1 MRRAIVVVLALV
13 LLTPVGVLARG
24 AAAEPVD
31 VPGLEGPASVDR
43 DGNGIAHIR
52 AGTRH
57 DLFLLQGWVHAQDRL
72 FQMDVRRRQAD
83 GTLAELLGP
92 AALPTDVQLRT
103 IGLHRAAARSLPA
116 LSGEARAVLAAY
128 ADGVNAWVAGHPLPP
143 EYGALSL
150 TRVRPW
156 TALDS
161 VAVAKLQAFGLSF
174 DLDIDLTTALL
185 GYQQAGQAAGFDGT
199 ALFFQDL
206 WRSEPFTDAA
216 TVPDASR
223 AAAPAAT
230 ATAGAARAAAAASAG
245 AAGRRLRAAGR
256 LAERYAALAAKV
268 PLLGQALS
276 RDRGQ
281 AGSNQ
286 WAVSGRLA
294 AGGHPLLANDP
305 HLGLDSPSTFYPVH
319 LQAGATDAIG
329 SGFAGVPGVIVGH
342 NRFISWGATVNP
354 MDVTDTYAEQLSPDP
369 SSPSGLATV
378 YQGRREPVIPIPET
392 FRQNNP
398 GSGGPDNLTV
408 VPPGGAVPAATLIV
422 PRRNNG
428 PIIQLDQAAG
438 TALSVQYTGFSATR
452 ELDTFLI
459 WDDARN
465 LDDFR
470 RGLELFDV
478 GGQNWA
484 YADVEGNIAYFT
496 SAELPLRE
504 DLQAGAVDGLPPYF
518 IRNGAGGNEWLP
530 VTHPQPG
537 QAVPYEILPYEEM
550 PHILNPPAGFF
561 VNANNDPAGTTLD
574 NDPMNQ
580 TRPGGGIWYL
590 NAGYDGIRG
599 GRITALLRAELAGD
613 GTVSFADMQRI
624 QADTALVDAQF
635 FVPYLV
641 RALARGALDGDPT
654 LRGLARDRAVAEA
667 VGRLALWNRRTPTGI
682 AEGYDASDPDGRR
695 LPPTRLEQAN
705 SAAATIYAVWRSQV
719 VKAAID
725 ARLAPYGVPVPD
737 GERSLTAL
745 KHLLETFASGRGVG
759 ASGIDFFA
767 VDGVADPADRRDVVL
782 LGAVRAALAKLA
794 GPDFQAAFGGST
806 DQGDYH
812 WGRLH
817 RVTLDHPL
825 GGPFNIP
832 PAFGA
837 FPPPLA
843 DLPGIPTDGGFDT
856 VDAATH
862 DVRADAAG
870 EFGFGGG
877 PANRYVSESRG
888 PGDVHAESSLPGG
901 TSGVPGTPFHVN
913 LLPGWL
919 TNDSFTLQQDAA
931 A

>member
-1 MRRAIVVVLALV
+1 MRRAIIVVLTLAL
-13 LLTPVGVLARG
+13 LLPVGLLARG
-24 AAAEPVD
+24 AAADPVD
-31 VPGLEGPASVDR
+31 VPGLEGPARVDR
-43 DGNGIAHIR
+43 DGNGIAHLR

-57 DLFLLQGWVHAQDRL
+57 DLFFLQGWVHAQDRL

-92 AALPTDVQLRT
+92 AALPSDVQLRA

-116 LSGEARAVLAAY
+116 LSADTRAVLAAY
-128 ADGVNAWVAGHPLPP
+128 ADGVNAWVADHPLPP

-150 TRVRPW
+150 TSVRPW

-161 VAVAKLQAFGLSF
+161 VVVGKLQAFGLSF
-174 DLDIDLTTALL
+174 DLDIELTTALL
-185 GYQQAGQAAGFDGT
+185 GSQQAGQAAGFDGT

-206 WRSEPFTDAA
+206 WRSEPFTDAS
-216 TVPDASR
+216 TVPDAGR
-223 AAAPAAT
+223 GTGAAAT
-230 ATAGAARAAAAASAG
+230 AASGRAAAAL
-245 AAGRRLRAAGR
+245 AAGPAGERLRAAAR
-256 LAERYAALAAKV
+256 LAERYAAVAARV
-268 PLLGQALS
+268 PLLRRALAQ
-276 RDRGQ
+276 DRGQ
-281 AGSNQ
+281 TGSNQ
-286 WAVSGRLA
+286 WAVSGREA
-294 AGGHPLLANDP
+294 VGGRPLLANDP
-305 HLGLDSPSTFYPVH
+305 HLALDSPSTFYPVH
-319 LQAGATDAIG
+319 LQAGETDVIG
-329 SGFAGVPGVIVGH
+329 GGFAGVPAVIVGN

-354 MDVTDTYAEQLSPDP
+354 MDVTDTYAEQLRPDP

-378 YQGRREPVIPIPET
+378 YQGRLEPVIPIPET

-398 GSGGPDNLTV
+398 GSGTTDNLSV
-408 VPPGGAVPAATLIV
+408 VPPGGAIPPATLIV

-428 PIIQLDQAAG
+428 PIIQLDRAAG

-459 WDDARN
+459 WDDARD

-504 DLQAGAVDGLPPYF
+504 DLQAGAVNGLPPFF
-518 IRNGAGGNEWLP
+518 IRNGTGGNEWLP
-530 VTHPQPG
+530 VQHPQPG
-537 QAVPYEILPYEEM
+537 QAIPYEILPSSEM
-550 PHILNPPAGFF
+550 PQLLNPPAGFF

-574 NDPMNQ
+574 NDPLNQ
-580 TRPGGGIWYL
+580 ARPGGGISYL
-590 NAGYDGIRG
+590 NNGYAGIRG
-599 GRITALLRAELAGD
+599 GRITALLRAELAGA
-613 GTVSFADMQRI
+613 GKVSFADMQRI

-635 FVPYLV
+635 FVPHLV
-641 RALARGALDGDPT
+641 RALARGAVDSDAT
-654 LRGLARDRAVAEA
+654 LRGLARDPAVAEA

-682 AEGYDASDPDGRR
+682 AEGYDAADTDGRR
-695 LPPTRLEQAN
+695 QPPTRLEQAN
-705 SAAATIYAVWRSQV
+705 SVAATIYAVWRGQV
-719 VKAAID
+719 IKGAID
-725 ARLAPYGVPVPD
+725 ARLAPFGVPVPD

-745 KHLLETFASGRGVG
+745 KHLLETFADSQGVG
-759 ASGIDFFA
+759 ASGVDFFA
-767 VDGVADPADRRDVVL
+767 VDGVADAADRRDVTL
-782 LGAVRAALAKLA
+782 LRAVQAALGKLA

-806 DQGDYH
+806 NQADYR

-817 RVTLDHPL
+817 RVTMDHPL

-843 DLPGIPTDGGFDT
+843 DLPGIPTDGGFET
-856 VDAATH
+856 VDASAH

-877 PANRYVSESRG
+877 PANRYVSEPRA
-888 PGDVHAESSLPGG
+888 PGDVRAASSLPGG
-901 TSGVPGTPFHVN
+901 TSGVPGSPFHVN

-919 TNDSFTLQQDAA
+919 TNDTFQLEQGAGG
-931 A
+931 

>member
-1 MRRAIVVVLALV
+1 MRRAIIVVLACS
-13 LLTPVGVLARG
+13 LLLPAGLLATS
-24 AAAEPVD
+24 AAADPVD
-31 VPGLEGPASVDR
+31 VPGLEGPARVDR
-43 DGNGIAHIR
+43 DTNGIAHIR
-52 AGTRH
+52 AGSRH
-57 DLFLLQGWVHAQDRL
+57 DLFFLQGWVHAQDRL

-92 AALPTDVQLRT
+92 AALPSDVQLRT

-116 LSGEARAVLAAY
+116 LSADAQAVLAAY
-128 ADGVNAWVAGHPLPP
+128 ADGVNAWVAGNPLPP

-150 TRVRPW
+150 TSVRPW
-156 TALDS
+156 RALDS
-161 VAVAKLQAFGLSF
+161 VAVGKLQSFGLSF
-174 DLDIDLTTALL
+174 DLDTELTTALL

-206 WRSEPFTDAA
+206 WRSEPFTDAS
-216 TVPDASR
+216 TVPDATR
-223 AAAPAAT
+223 AAATTTTSAARQAAQAT
-230 ATAGAARAAAAASAG
+230 APATE
-245 AAGRRLRAAGR
+245 RLAAAGR
-256 LAERYAALAAKV
+256 LAERYAARAAKV
-268 PLLGQALS
+268 PLLRQALS
-276 RDRGQ
+276 HDRGQ
-281 AGSNQ
+281 TGSNQ

-305 HLGLDSPSTFYPVH
+305 HLGLDAPSTFYPVH
-319 LQAGATDAIG
+319 LQGGETDAVG
-329 SGFAGVPGVIVGH
+329 SGFTGVPGVIVGN

-354 MDVTDTYAEQLSPDP
+354 MDVTDTYAEQVRPDP

-378 YQGRREPVIPIPET
+378 YQGRLEPVIPIPET

-398 GSGGPDNLTV
+398 GSGTPDNLTM
-408 VPPGGAVPAATLIV
+408 VPAGGAVPPATLIV

-428 PIIQLDQAAG
+428 PIIQLDQQAG

-465 LDDFR
+465 LADFR

-484 YADVEGNIAYFT
+484 YSDVEGNIAYFT

-504 DLQAGAVDGLPPYF
+504 DLQAGTVNGLPPFF
-518 IRNGAGGNEWLP
+518 IRNGTGGNEWLP
-530 VTHPQPG
+530 ARNPQPG
-537 QAVPYEILPYEEM
+537 QAIPYEILPYEEM
-550 PHILNPPAGFF
+550 PHTVNPPAGFF
-561 VNANNDPAGTTLD
+561 VNANNDPAGVTLD
-574 NDPMNQ
+574 NDPLNQ

-590 NAGYDGIRG
+590 NNGYAGIRG

-641 RALARGALDGDPT
+641 KALARGVVDSDPT

-682 AEGYDASDPDGRR
+682 PEGYDAADVDGQRQ
-695 LPPTRLEQAN
+695 PPTRLEQAS
-705 SAAATIYAVWRSQV
+705 SAAATIYAVWRGQLV
-719 VKAAID
+719 QGAID
-725 ARLAPYGVPVPD
+725 ARLAPFGVPVPD

-745 KHLLETFASGRGVG
+745 KHLLETFGTSRGVG

-767 VDGVADPADRRDVVL
+767 VDGVADAADRRDVTL
-782 LGAVRAALAKLA
+782 LRAVKAALTKLS

-806 DQGDYH
+806 DQGDYR

-817 RVTLDHPL
+817 RVTLDHPM

-837 FPPPLA
+837 FPAPLA
-843 DLPGIPTDGGFDT
+843 DLPGIPTDGGFET
-856 VDAATH
+856 VDASTH
-862 DVRADAAG
+862 NLRADATN

-877 PANRYVSESRG
+877 PANRYVSEARA
-888 PGDVHAESSLPGG
+888 PGDIHAESSLPGG
-901 TSGVPGTPFHVN
+901 TSGVPDTPFYVN
-913 LLPGWL
+913 LLPEWL
-919 TNDSFTLQQDAA
+919 TNDSFTWQDGGS
-931 A
+931 

>member
-1 MRRAIVVVLALV
+1 MRRAVVVVLALA
-13 LLTPVGVLARG
+13 LLLPVGVLARG
-24 AAAEPVD
+24 AAADPVD
-31 VPGLEGPASVDR
+31 VPGLEGPANVDR
-43 DGNGIAHIR
+43 DADGIAHIR

-57 DLFLLQGWVHAQDRL
+57 DLFFLQGWVHAQDRL

-92 AALPTDVQLRT
+92 AALGTDVQLRT

-116 LSGEARAVLAAY
+116 LSDDARVVLAAY
-128 ADGVNAWVAGHPLPP
+128 ADGVNAWVGANPLPP

-185 GYQQAGQAAGFDGT
+185 GYQRAGQAAGFDGT

-206 WRSEPFTDAA
+206 WRAQPFTDAS

-223 AAAPAAT
+223 AGARAAT
-230 ATAGAARAAAAASAG
+230 TAAGSAAAGARAAATGPAG
-245 AAGRRLRAAGR
+245 ARLRAAGR

-268 PLLGQALS
+268 PLLRQALTH
-276 RDRGQ
+276 DRGQ
-281 AGSNQ
+281 GGSNQ

-294 AGGHPLLANDP
+294 ADGHPLLANDP
-305 HLGLDSPSTFYPVH
+305 HLGLEAPSTFYPVH
-319 LQAGATDAIG
+319 LQAGATDAEG
-329 SGFAGVPGVIVGH
+329 SGFAGAPGVIVGH

-354 MDVTDTYAEQLSPDP
+354 MDVTDTYAEQVRPDP
-369 SSPSGLATV
+369 TSPSGLATV
-378 YQGRREPVIPIPET
+378 YQGKLEPVIPVPET

-398 GSGGPDNLTV
+398 GSGTPDNLTV
-408 VPPGGAVPAATLIV
+408 VPPGGPVPAATLIV

-452 ELDTFLI
+452 ELDTFLL

-504 DLQAGAVDGLPPYF
+504 DLQAGTVNGLPPFF
-518 IRNGAGGNEWLP
+518 IRNGTGGNEWLP
-530 VTHPQPG
+530 LTHPQPG

-550 PHILNPPAGFF
+550 PQIVNPPAGFF
-561 VNANNDPAGTTLD
+561 VNANNDPAGGSLD
-574 NDPMNQ
+574 NDVLNQ
-580 TRPGGGIWYL
+580 LRPGGGIYYL
-590 NAGYDGIRG
+590 NAGYDGIRA

-613 GTVSFADMQRI
+613 GRVSFGDMQRI

-641 RALARGALDGDPT
+641 KALARGVLDGDPA

-682 AEGYDASDPDGRR
+682 PEGYDAADVDGRR
-695 LPPTRLEQAN
+695 LPPTRPEQAN
-705 SAAATIYAVWRSQV
+705 SVAATIYAVWRSQV

-745 KHLLETFASGRGVG
+745 KHLLETFGQTHGVG

-767 VDGVADPADRRDVVL
+767 VDGVADAADRRDVVL
-782 LGAVRAALAKLA
+782 LRAVRDALAKLA

-806 DQGDYH
+806 DQDDYR

-825 GGPFNIP
+825 GGPFDVP

-837 FPPPLA
+837 FPQPLA

-877 PANRYVSESRG
+877 PANRYVSELRA
-888 PGDVHAESSLPGG
+888 PGDVHASSSLPGG
-901 TSGVPGTPFHVN
+901 TSGVPGSPFYLN
-913 LLPGWL
+913 LLPAWL
-919 TNDSFTLQQDAA
+919 TNDTFTWTS
-931 A
+931 

>member
-1 MRRAIVVVLALV
+1 MRRAIIVVLTLS
-13 LLTPVGVLARG
+13 LLLPAGLLARG
-24 AAAEPVD
+24 AAADPVD
-31 VPGLEGPASVDR
+31 VPGLEGPARVDR
-43 DGNGIAHIR
+43 DANGIAHIQ
-52 AGTRH
+52 ASSRH
-57 DLFLLQGWVHAQDRL
+57 DLFFLQGWVHAQDRL

-116 LSGEARAVLAAY
+116 LSADARAVLAAY
-128 ADGVNAWVAGHPLPP
+128 ADGVNAWVAGNPLPP

-150 TRVRPW
+150 TSFRPW

-161 VAVAKLQAFGLSF
+161 VAVGKLQAFGLSF
-174 DLDIDLTTALL
+174 DLDIELTTALL
-185 GYQQAGQAAGFDGT
+185 GHQQAGQAAGFDGT

-206 WRSEPFTDAA
+206 WRSEPFTDAS
-216 TVPDASR
+216 TVPDATG
-223 AAAPAAT
+223 AAAAT
-230 ATAGAARAAAAASAG
+230 ASAAGRAARATGPAG
-245 AAGRRLRAAGR
+245 ERLAAAGR

-268 PLLGQALS
+268 PLLRQALS
-276 RDRGQ
+276 QDRGQ
-281 AGSNQ
+281 TGSNQ
-286 WAVSGRLA
+286 WAVSGRVA

-305 HLGLDSPSTFYPVH
+305 HLALDSPSTFYPVH
-319 LQAGATDAIG
+319 LQGGETDASG
-329 SGFAGVPGVIVGH
+329 SGFAGTPGVIVGH

-354 MDVTDTYAEQLSPDP
+354 MDVTDTYAEQLRPDP

-378 YQGRREPVIPIPET
+378 YQGQLEPVIPIPET

-398 GSGGPDNLTV
+398 GSGTPDNLTV
-408 VPPGGAVPAATLIV
+408 VPPGGAIPPATLIV

-470 RGLELFDV
+470 RGLQLFDV

-504 DLQAGAVDGLPPYF
+504 ALQAATVNGLPPFF
-518 IRNGAGGNEWLP
+518 IRNGTGGNEWLP
-530 VTHPQPG
+530 VQNPQPG
-537 QAVPYEILPYEEM
+537 QAIPYEILPYSEM
-550 PHILNPPAGFF
+550 PQTLNPPAGFF
-561 VNANNDPAGTTLD
+561 VNANNDPAGVTLD
-574 NDPMNQ
+574 NDPLNQ
-580 TRPGGGIWYL
+580 TRPGGGIYYL
-590 NAGYDGIRG
+590 NNGYAGIRG
-599 GRITALLRAELAGD
+599 GRITALLRGELAGD
-613 GTVSFADMQRI
+613 GKVSFADMQRI

-635 FVPYLV
+635 FVPHLV
-641 RALARGALDGDPT
+641 RALARGALDSDPT

-682 AEGYDASDPDGRR
+682 AEGYDAADVDGQRQ
-695 LPPTRLEQAN
+695 PPTRLEQAN

-719 VKAAID
+719 IKGAID
-725 ARLAPYGVPVPD
+725 
-737 GERSLTAL
+737 
-745 KHLLETFASGRGVG
+745 
-759 ASGIDFFA
+759 
-767 VDGVADPADRRDVVL
+767 
-782 LGAVRAALAKLA
+782 
-794 GPDFQAAFGGST
+794 GST
-806 DQGDYH
+806 NQGDYR

-843 DLPGIPTDGGFDT
+843 DLPGIPTDGGFET
-856 VDAATH
+856 VDASTH
-862 DVRADAAG
+862 DARADATG

-877 PANRYVSESRG
+877 PANRYVSEPRG
-888 PGDVHAESSLPGG
+888 PGDIHAESSLPGG
-901 TSGVPGTPFHVN
+901 PSGVPGTPFYVN
-913 LLPGWL
+913 LLGEWL
-919 TNDSFTLQQDAA
+919 TNDTFTWRPDGGA
-931 A
+931 

>member
-1 MRRAIVVVLALV
+1 MVVVLSLAL
-13 LLTPVGVLARG
+13 LLPAGVLASR
-24 AAAEPVD
+24 AVADPVD
-31 VPGLEGPASVDR
+31 VPGLEGAARVDR
-43 DGNGIAHIR
+43 DGNGIAHLR
-52 AGTRH
+52 AGSRH
-57 DLFLLQGWVHAQDRL
+57 DLFFLQGWVHAQDRL
-72 FQMDVRRRQAD
+72 FQMDTRRRQAD

-116 LSGEARAVLAAY
+116 LSADARAVLAAY
-128 ADGVNAWVAGHPLPP
+128 ADGVNAWVAGNPLPP

-150 TRVRPW
+150 TRFRPW
-156 TALDS
+156 TPLDS
-161 VAVAKLQAFGLSF
+161 VAVGKLQSFGLSF

-185 GYQQAGQAAGFDGT
+185 GYQRAGQAGGFDGT

-206 WRSEPFTDAA
+206 WRSEPFTHAS

-223 AAAPAAT
+223 ATAQATQAA
-230 ATAGAARAAAAASAG
+230 GAAAAAAE
-245 AAGRRLRAAGR
+245 AAGPRLAAAGR
-256 LAERYAALAAKV
+256 LAERYAATAAKV
-268 PLLGQALS
+268 PLLRQALS
-276 RDRGQ
+276 HDRAQ
-281 AGSNQ
+281 TGSNQ
-286 WAVSGRLA
+286 WAVSGRVA

-305 HLGLDSPSTFYPVH
+305 HLGLDAPSTFYPVH
-319 LQAGATDAIG
+319 LQAGETDAVG
-329 SGFAGVPGVIVGH
+329 SGFAGTPGVIVGN

-354 MDVTDTYAEQLSPDP
+354 MDVTDTYAEQLRPDP
-369 SSPSGLATV
+369 TSPSGLSTV
-378 YQGRREPVIPIPET
+378 YQGQLEHVIPIPET

-398 GSGGPDNLTV
+398 GSGTADNLTV
-408 VPPGGAVPAATLIV
+408 VPAGGAIPPATLIV

-465 LDDFR
+465 LADFR

-504 DLQAGAVDGLPPYF
+504 DLQAGTVNGLPPYF
-518 IRNGAGGNEWLP
+518 IRNGTGGNEWLP
-530 VTHPQPG
+530 VTNPQPG
-537 QAVPYEILPYEEM
+537 QAIPYEILPYDEM
-550 PHILNPPAGFF
+550 PQVVNPPAGFF
-561 VNANNDPAGTTLD
+561 VNANNDPAGVTLD
-574 NDPMNQ
+574 NDPLNQ

-590 NAGYDGIRG
+590 NNGYAGIRA
-599 GRITALLRAELAGD
+599 GRITDLLRAELAGD
-613 GTVSFADMQRI
+613 GKVSFADMQRI
-624 QADTALVDAQF
+624 QADTALVDAQY
-635 FVPYLV
+635 FVPHLV
-641 RALARGALDGDPT
+641 KALARGALDSNPT
-654 LRGLARDRAVAEA
+654 LRGLARNRAVAEA

-682 AEGYDASDPDGRR
+682 AEGYDASDTDGRR
-695 LPPTRLEQAN
+695 QPPTRLEQAN

-719 VKAAID
+719 IQGAID
-725 ARLAPYGVPVPD
+725 ARLAPYGVAGPD

-745 KHLLETFASGRGVG
+745 KHLLDTFGQTHGVG

-767 VDGVADPADRRDVVL
+767 VDGVADAADRRDITL
-782 LGAVRAALAKLA
+782 LRAVQAALAKLS

-806 DQGDYH
+806 DQDDYR

-843 DLPGIPTDGGFDT
+843 GLPGIPTDGGFET

-862 DVRADAAG
+862 NARADAAN

-877 PANRYVSESRG
+877 PANRYVSELRG
-888 PGDVHAESSLPGG
+888 PGDVDAESSLPGG
-901 TSGVPGTPFHVN
+901 ASGVPGSPFSIN
-913 LLPGWL
+913 LLPDWL
-919 TNDSFTLQQDAA
+919 TNDTYTWDQGGAA
-931 A
+931 